1 MRTTASG
8 RMLLPVLVALAVTA
22 AHHAAAVGP
31 PKPRG
36 QETHLFEAT
45 VRVPDN
51 GDLEEYNYRLLA
63 NVLGRLHCVARGSR
77 KTTTAPVQR
86 QKTLHVFFVLI
97 LVLFS

>member
-8 RMLLPVLVALAVTA
+8 RMLLSVLVALAVTA

-51 GDLEEYNYRLLA
+51 GAAGDLEEYNYRLLA
-63 NVLGRLHCVARGSR
+63 NVLGRSHCVGAWLTDLSR
-77 KTTTAPVQR
+77 PPPLQSRDRRPCTY
-86 QKTLHVFFVLI
+86 F
-97 LVLFS
+97 LF